1 MGLIVFDMG
10 RRIETPLS
18 TPRRRVQAVRATPPT
33 GAIDANTTTSSTK
46 QAHQKIEQYTEQEHE
61 PQAVAFAGD
70 IMEHEL
76 HTAGPNTSIEDA
88 FEKMQTHSIHHLPIV
103 SNTAEL
109 QAIISDRAIL
119 KALALKAASPKSA
132 VISIAARPV
141 YCVRDNTDIRQTAR
155 LLCDYHIGAL
165 PVINQD
171 NKLTGIITRSDLL
184 RLMSDYGPLEL
195 WA

>member
-18 TPRRRVQAVRATPPT
+18 TPRRRVHAVRSTP
-33 GAIDANTTTSSTK
+33 AINPINANTTTSSSK
-46 QAHQKIEQYTEQEHE
+46 ASHQKIEQYTEHEHE

-76 HTAGPNTSIEDA
+76 HTASPNTSIENA
-88 FEKMQTHSIHHLPIV
+88 FSQMQTHNIHHLPII
-103 SNTAEL
+103 SDTSEL

-119 KALALKAASPKSA
+119 KALALQKISGKSL
-132 VISIAARPV
+132 VIDIAARPV

-184 RLMSDYGPLEL
+184 RLISDYGPLEL

>member
-10 RRIETPLS
+10 RRIETPLT
-18 TPRRRVQAVRATPPT
+18 TPRRRVQPIRATQPT
-33 GAIDANTTTSSTK
+33 APIDANTTTYSSKLT
-46 QAHQKIEQYTEQEHE
+46 HHPISQYTDQDHE

-70 IMEHEL
+70 IMEQGL
-76 HTAGPNTSIEDA
+76 HTATPNTSIETA
-88 FEKMQTHSIHHLPIV
+88 FDNMQAHKIHHLPVI
-103 SNTAEL
+103 SESGEL

-119 KALALKAASPKSA
+119 KALALQQISAQSA

-165 PVINQD
+165 PVIDQN

-184 RLMSDYGPLEL
+184 RLLSDYGPLEL

>member
-1 MGLIVFDMG
+1 
-10 RRIETPLS
+10 
-18 TPRRRVQAVRATPPT
+18 
-33 GAIDANTTTSSTK
+33 
-46 QAHQKIEQYTEQEHE
+46 
-61 PQAVAFAGD
+61 
-70 IMEHEL
+70 MEHEL

-88 FEKMQTHSIHHLPIV
+88 FEKMQTHSIHHLPII

-171 NKLTGIITRSDLL
+171 NQLTGIITRSDLL